1 MKNRATD
8 TIHQTILRF
17 VQCQGQKADLT
28 AGSSEN
34 HILKGFFRIPEDRT
48 TDSTLYFRTGT
59 CLSSAPRTT
68 PHSGCGQ
75 HQGQGRGRG
84 SPQSPGLR
92 SKGQNLVTQSQFPL
106 QLVTDLSRLGRP
118 QLVTGLKAGRLQRTF
133 LILFPNACL
142 PVRVPAFD

>member
-48 TDSTLYFRTGT
+48 TDSTLYFRAGT

-68 PHSGCGQ
+68 PRPGCGQ

-92 SKGQNLVTQSQFPL
+92 SKGQNLVTQSQLPL
-106 QLVTDLSRLGRP
+106 QLVTDLKVGTASAGYWP
-118 QLVTGLKAGRLQRTF
+118 QSWPASEDL
-133 LILFPNACL
+133 PNSLSKCL
-142 PVRVPAFD
+142 PPSPCSCL